1 MGVVRNPDKA
11 AWLAERGVQL
21 RKADLLDRSSLQ
33 LAFKDVD
40 AIVSNAA
47 LFTMQPTRYR
57 DFLGPNLQ
65 GTANVFHAAAAASV
79 ERVVQVSTVGVYRR
93 RLCRTMA
100 EDGAQLRQRDRFTR
114 WGYAV
119 TKAMSEQLAWQLA
132 TQFDMRLTVIR
143 PGPIYG
149 PRDTQWTAM
158 VQRWM
163 TWPLLFAPSFRV
175 PLVHAGDVASAIS
188 AALQNDTTEGQAYNV
203 TGELLSIGEFLRTW
217 KRVAGQGPLLLPL
230 PLPGWVDYSTEAAR
244 RDLGFSNRSLEEGL
258 KDTLSASQTR

>member
-11 AWLAERGVQL
+11 AWLAERGVQF

-33 LAFKDVD
+33 AAFKEVD

-47 LFTMQPTRYR
+47 LFTMQRTRYR
-57 DFLGPNLQ
+57 DFLGPNKE
-65 GTANVFHAAAAASV
+65 GTLNVFQAAAAASV

-93 RLCRTMA
+93 RLCRKMA
-100 EDGAQLRQRDRFTR
+100 EDGAQLGQRDRFTR
-114 WGYAV
+114 WAYAV

-163 TWPLLFAPSFRV
+163 QWPVLFAPSFRV
-175 PLVHAGDVASAIS
+175 PLVHAGDVAAAIS
-188 AALQNDTTEGQAYNV
+188 GALQNDATEGQAYNV
-203 TGELLSIGEFLRTW
+203 TGDLLSIGEFLRTW
-217 KRVAGQGPLLLPL
+217 KRVAGEGPLMVPL
-230 PLPGWVDYSTEAAR
+230 PLPGFVDYSNEAAR
-244 RDLGFSNRSLEEGL
+244 RDLGFSNRSLEDGL
-258 KDTLSASQTR
+258 KDTLSAS